1 MSSTTCRAFAAW
13 LASGFP
19 CPCRNAREPSRLPF
33 AASPKT
39 NGTTWGKSS
48 RARKRT
54 RGVVRPAA
62 LHPRTC
68 PAGPV
73 DHPAKEWGFYI
84 REVELWG
91 LPDDGTAAPASGT
104 IVVGSSPGAKSV
116 AAAYDLKLHLE
127 QMTGQTWPISS
138 RESPKS
144 GRCLLVGPEAA
155 RPAGED
161 VPQGPWP
168 TSEEILLKSKGDWLI
183 VAGNDAGGYQGT
195 AFAATLLLEKLGC
208 GWYGPDPL
216 WQVIP
221 RTGYLEFPSLNI
233 RQRPSLAFR
242 QMWYSPG
249 QLPVRW
255 LQGGPTIAAGHAHD
269 AICPPAEYFQTH
281 PEYFALIGG
290 RRKGEG
296 EWQLCTS
303 HADVVCITAEKARA
317 WFAQSPGNAAF
328 SLSNNDCGGFCE
340 CPECARTGA
349 TLAAHVNLC
358 ECRSAGDP
366 SNAPGPKG
374 VFSRLLVHVWA
385 PPAGARAEPGVIVMV
400 VNQACHAHA
409 LDDPACEANAGWCR
423 NLKVDAPPVPKWRS
437 MSGTSRAV
445 LPLRENG
452 LRGSAGTRPHATCAI
467 GRGTA

>member
-1 MSSTTCRAFAAW
+1 MQGSCSLRFLGLAILLLTPFTAPADDRMSGLWVLLSDNNGSPGPQWPTGCTYTYDKAPTNPGDANGRRLLDGDRPYADWNTCVGHNWEDLAVTFDLQGLRRLARVRVSMPLPQRPRAVEVAARGKPEDKW
-13 LASGFP
+13 HDVAKI
-19 CPCRNAREPSRLPF
+19 EPSAESGSPGWFELPLSTLEPARQVRLTF
-33 AASPKT
+33 
-39 NGTTWGKSS
+39 
-48 RARKRT
+48 R
-54 RGVVRPAA
+54 
-62 LHPRTC
+62 L
-68 PAGPV
+68 
-73 DHPAKEWGFYI
+73 KEWGFYI

-91 LPDDGTAAPASGT
+91 LPDDGAAAPASGT
-104 IVVGSSPGAKSV
+104 IVVGNSPGAKSV

-127 QMTGQTWPISS
+127 RMTGQTWPIVQG
-138 RESPKS
+138 SPPQS

-168 TSEEILLKSKGDWLI
+168 TSEEIQLKSKGDWLI
-183 VAGNDAGGYQGT
+183 VAGNDAGDYQGT

-221 RTGYLEFPSLNI
+221 RHKDLEFPSLNI
-233 RQRPSLAFR
+233 CQRPSLAFR

-249 QLPVRW
+249 QLPMRW

-281 PEYFALIGG
+281 PEYFALVGG

-303 HADVVCITAEKARA
+303 HADVIRITAEKARA

-340 CPECARTGA
+340 CPECARTGV
-349 TLAAHVNLC
+349 TL
-358 ECRSAGDP
+358 
-366 SNAPGPKG
+366 
-374 VFSRLLVHVWA
+374 
-385 PPAGARAEPGVIVMV
+385 
-400 VNQACHAHA
+400 
-409 LDDPACEANAGWCR
+409 
-423 NLKVDAPPVPKWRS
+423 
-437 MSGTSRAV
+437 GT
-445 LPLRENG
+445 P
-452 LRGSAGTRPHATCAI
+452 C
-467 GRGTA
+467 